1 MMTGQ
6 MDRRLTIQRATS
18 VVNAYNEPVATWA
31 TIATVWARRI
41 NVSDAERQRSAETTA
56 EIIARFQIRFQS
68 ALASLNPKDRVICDG
83 DTFDVW
89 GVKELGRREGLEIS
103 ATARADL

>member
-1 MMTGQ
+1 MMSGQ
-6 MDRRLTIQRATS
+6 MDRRLTIQRATVS
-18 VVNAYNEPVATWA
+18 TNGFNEPVQTWA
-31 TIATVWARRI
+31 PIATVWARRI

-56 EIIARFQIRFQS
+56 EITARFQIRFQS

-83 DTFDVW
+83 DTFDIW
-89 GVKELGRREGLEIS
+89 GVKEIGLREGLEIS